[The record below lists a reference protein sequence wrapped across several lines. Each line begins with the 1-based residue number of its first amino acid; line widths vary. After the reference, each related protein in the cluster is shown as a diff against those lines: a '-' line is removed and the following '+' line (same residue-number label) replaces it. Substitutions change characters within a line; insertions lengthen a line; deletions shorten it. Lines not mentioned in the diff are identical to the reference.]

1 MLVPTAILA
10 GLLVGCG
17 GGNGS
22 SFGPIVRWVPP
33 QRFTDNTPLVPS
45 RDLSGYEIYVRQD
58 PNFGASDVPRAT
70 ASARS
75 SSYELGTLYPPLSR
89 DAIYY
94 ISLRSVDV
102 WGLRSEYS
110 PPVAFS
116 VSQ

>member
-22 SFGPIVRWVPP
+22 SSGPIVRWIPP

-45 RDLSGYEIYVRQD
+45 RDLQGYEIFVRQD
-58 PNFGASDVPRAT
+58 PNFGPADVPRAT

-75 SSYELGTLYPPLSR
+75 TSYDLGMLYPPLSR
-89 DAIYY
+89 DATYY
-94 ISLRSVDV
+94 ISLRAVAV

-110 PPVAFS
+110 PAVAFS
-116 VSQ
+116 VSK